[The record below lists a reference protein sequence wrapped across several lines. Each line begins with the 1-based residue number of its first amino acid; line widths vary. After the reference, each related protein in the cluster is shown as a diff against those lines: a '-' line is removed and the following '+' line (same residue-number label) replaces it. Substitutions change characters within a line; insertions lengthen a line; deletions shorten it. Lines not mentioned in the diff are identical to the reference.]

1 MDPLAIRRLLNRV
14 EVITESTGLAGRK
27 QGATFVNPEDN
38 DTIIFNELKFF
49 PQEGGRYSPEDLN
62 RAIKEVEDELGLPIQ
77 WENLKS
83 PKSGGFSLAT
93 FSKGDETLAVGRYF
107 QEIKPIATDN
117 YVPNTVLG
125 TYKFAGKAAAKT
137 QAGLTPQDLLTDR
150 NNLTIKDI
158 MVQLAAK
165 LGTDNPLYHVAHHVA
180 TGGSLP
186 LEIRAPEGMSF
197 SAFRDYFGEILQP
210 IALQKGLYTGNA
222 GEAAERFLGQDGFAG
237 TLINFD
243 SAKNAGLSDSILTT
257 RDGKYVKISSK
268 GDKGAEASSKNLID
282 SIDELQDS
290 PAGDRLLKKYAD
302 TIEMIR
308 EVQRQ
313 GQSGAPL
320 YLGVKFDIIDESE
333 ADIIRGL
340 KNSAPV
346 NIRNRDSLQELGLTK
361 NLIKLA
367 EERGTKTPEST
378 SLYYHLLASVAH
390 RAADEVNNRTDFS
403 DTASDI
409 LNNGALVQ
417 VYTKADEKK
426 GMWVLKEFET
436 KYPGTSVGGVVLS
449 ASKNYSSTGIKGNF
463 TFKILRGNAKAIPDD
478 NTEAVPVSN
487 DVDDAKVLGLRA
499 PGERSDFELKKPKTD
514 REAAGRERRR

>member
-1 MDPLAIRRLLNRV
+1 MDPLAIRQILNKV
-14 EVITESTGLAGRK
+14 SVLTESTGLAGRK
-27 QGATFVNPEDN
+27 PGATFVNPDNN
-38 DTIIFNELKFF
+38 DTIIFNEIKFF
-49 PQEGGRYSPEDLN
+49 PQEGGKYSPEDLTA
-62 RAIKEVEDELGLPIQ
+62 AIEQVESELGLPIQ
-77 WENLKS
+77 WENIRN

-93 FSKGDETLAVGRYF
+93 FSKGDETMAVGRYF
-107 QEIKPIATDN
+107 QEIKPVATDN
-117 YVPNTVLG
+117 YVPNLVLG

-150 NNLTIKDI
+150 TDLTIKDI
-158 MVQLAAK
+158 MVQLSEK

-180 TGGSLP
+180 MGQPLP
-186 LEIRAPEGMSF
+186 LEIKAPEGMSF

-210 IALQKGLYTGNA
+210 MALQRGLYTGNA
-222 GEAAERFLGQDGFAG
+222 GEAAERFLGKNGFAG

-257 RDGKYVKISSK
+257 KDGRYVKISSK

-282 SIDELQDS
+282 SIDELKDS
-290 PAGDRLLKKYAD
+290 PAGDKLLKKYSD

-308 EVQRQ
+308 EIQRQ

-320 YLGVKFDIIDESE
+320 YLGVEFDVIDESD

-340 KNSAPV
+340 KSAAPV
-346 NIRNRDSLQELGLTK
+346 DIRSKEALKAAGLSD

-367 EERGTKTPEST
+367 QERGTKTPEKT
-378 SLYYHLLASVAH
+378 SLFYHLLASVAH
-390 RAADEVNNRTDFS
+390 KAADEVNSKTDFS

-426 GMWVLKEFET
+426 GMWILKEFET

-478 NTEAVPVSN
+478 NTEETPMMN
-487 DVDDAKVLGLRA
+487 DTDDTAGLRA
-499 PGERSDFELKKPKTD
+499 PGERAEIEVVKKKERD
-514 REAAGRERRR
+514 GAGRERRR